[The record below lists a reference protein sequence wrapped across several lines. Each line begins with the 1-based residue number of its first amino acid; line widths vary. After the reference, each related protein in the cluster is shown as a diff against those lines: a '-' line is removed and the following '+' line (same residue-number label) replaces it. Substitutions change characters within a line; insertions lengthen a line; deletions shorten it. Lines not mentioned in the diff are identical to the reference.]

1 MDDLLPDL
9 TLAFNETFQMLS
21 ISTVLAILGGLPL
34 GFLIFVTDRHLFWQN
49 RFIYLVASVL
59 VNIIR
64 SVPFVILLVLLL
76 PLTQLLLGNTIG
88 PIAASVPLSVAAI
101 AFYARLVDSALRE
114 VDKGII
120 EAALAFGASPMRIIC
135 TVLLP
140 EASAGAAARPDD
152 YAGKLNRLL
161 GDGRDCRRRRG
172 RRPGDSLWLLPLRN
186 RSDGCYRSG
195 ADCAGSGRSDAG
207 RLAGKTCRQAR
218 QTLSR
223 LNVASAGNKNK
234 LLRF

>member
-120 EAALAFGASPMRIIC
+120 EAALAFGASPMRIYLYR
-135 TVLLP
+135 TV
-140 EASAGAAARPDD
+140 AGSQRRAAARPDD

-218 QTLSR
+218 QTLSW